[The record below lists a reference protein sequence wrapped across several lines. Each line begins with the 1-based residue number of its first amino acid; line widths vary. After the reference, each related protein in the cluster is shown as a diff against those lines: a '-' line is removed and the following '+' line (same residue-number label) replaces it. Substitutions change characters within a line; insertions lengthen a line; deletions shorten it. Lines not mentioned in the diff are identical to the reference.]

1 MKPGLRGRDAA
12 CSSQQE
18 TEVLP
23 SEPDARATSD
33 LFQKKKGLA
42 VKSREKKDILCA
54 TSGFSWMRK
63 AKFGVFCV
71 FHETCLHL
79 KTQYKHSHFKG

>member
-1 MKPGLRGRDAA
+1 MKPRLRGRDAA

-33 LFQKKKGLA
+33 LFQKKKVLQ
-42 VKSREKKDILCA
+42 SNLEKRK
-54 TSGFSWMRK
+54 TS
-63 AKFGVFCV
+63 CV
-71 FHETCLHL
+71 LH
-79 KTQYKHSHFKG
+79 QVSAG

>member
-33 LFQKKKGLA
+33 LFQKKKVLQ
-42 VKSREKKDILCA
+42 SNLEKRKTSCA